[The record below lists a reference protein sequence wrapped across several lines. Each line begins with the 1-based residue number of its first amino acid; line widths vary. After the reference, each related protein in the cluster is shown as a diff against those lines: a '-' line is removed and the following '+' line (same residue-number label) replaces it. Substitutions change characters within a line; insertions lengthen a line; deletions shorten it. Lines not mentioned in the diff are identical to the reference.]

1 MNMLEAG
8 LVDVYDNIEKRMG
21 QHAWLLPYAVA
32 AGSFLFH
39 RALLHKSTSRSVVE
53 SAITGL
59 SVAGL
64 VGAGRAMKEGQEA
77 TNGKLAP
84 VANQS

>member
-8 LVDVYDNIEKRMG
+8 LIDVYDNIEKRLG
-21 QHAWLLPYAVA
+21 QHAWVLPFAVA

-39 RALLHKSTSRSVVE
+39 RALLHKSASRSLVQ
-53 SAITGL
+53 SAITGV

-64 VGAGRAMKEGQEA
+64 VGAGRAMKDGQHP
-77 TNGKLAP
+77 TNGKLAI
-84 VANQS
+84 AHNES